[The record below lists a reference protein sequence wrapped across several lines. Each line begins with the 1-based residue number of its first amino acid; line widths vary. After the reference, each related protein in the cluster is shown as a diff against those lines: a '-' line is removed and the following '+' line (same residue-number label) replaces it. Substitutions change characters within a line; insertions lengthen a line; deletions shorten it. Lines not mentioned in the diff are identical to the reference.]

1 MKNIIIIIFFLT
13 FGTLLTAQEVSP
25 PKSSFRID
33 FLNPGIGGEFQIA
46 PTQTFS
52 ANLNFAPQFGA
63 HMPGRESGRESRY
76 YYGLLPTLSAE
87 YRFYLNRQKRID
99 RGRSVYNNS
108 GFYLAPRARYSAHSI
123 KIGGEMPRP
132 FRDAE
137 FALGGVIGYQKTFKS
152 NLRMDFNLGLGAK
165 LNHSGISP
173 TLMGSIK
180 LSYAIP
186 RKKRR

>member
-1 MKNIIIIIFFLT
+1 MKNIAIVIFLLASV
-13 FGTLLTAQEVSP
+13 TLVNAQDA
-25 PKSSFRID
+25 SSSKNSLRLN
-33 FLNPGIGGEFQIA
+33 FLNPGIGGEFQIT
-46 PTQTFS
+46 PNQTFS
-52 ANLNFAPQFGA
+52 ANLNFVPQFGA
-63 HMPGRESGRESRY
+63 QIPGKESGRESRY

-87 YRFYLNRQKRID
+87 YRFYLNPQKRIN
-99 RGRSVYNNS
+99 RGSSVYNNS

-123 KIGGEMPRP
+123 KIGGEIPKP

-152 NLRMDFNLGLGAK
+152 NLQMDFNIGLGAK

-173 TLMGSIK
+173 TLMGSIRF
-180 LSYAIP
+180 SYAIP